1 MNATITL
8 VIIGITVLVSILCF
22 NSSAL
27 FGALSLKP
35 YRVVRHN
42 EWWRVITHGFV
53 HGDYMHLLVNMI
65 VLYSFGG
72 YVEQYFRELHA
83 DGMVGSPFWAY
94 IVLYFGGMIVATIHD
109 LVKNRHNPYWSS
121 IGASGA
127 VSAVVF
133 STIFFE
139 PWGKILLFG
148 IIPIPGI
155 LFGILYLA
163 YTQCSAK
170 RGKDNINHYAHI
182 YGAVFGFWY
191 PVLLNPMLI
200 HDFISEFKF

>member
-1 MNATITL
+1 MNITL
-8 VIIGITVLVSILCF
+8 VIIVLTALVSILCF
-22 NSSAL
+22 NSAEL
-27 FGALSLKP
+27 FGLLSLKP
-35 YRVVRHN
+35 YRVIEHK
-42 EWWRVITHGFV
+42 EWWRVLTHAFV
-53 HGDYMHLLVNMI
+53 HGDYVHLLVNMI

-72 YVEQYFRELHA
+72 YVEQYFKLLHSE
-83 DGMVGSPFWAY
+83 GWIGSPVGAY
-94 IVLYFGGMIVATIHD
+94 LALYFGGMIAASVHD
-109 LVKNRHNPYWSS
+109 LVKNRKNPYWSS

-133 STIFFE
+133 ASIFFQ

-170 RGKDNINHYAHI
+170 RGKDNINHYAHL
-182 YGAVFGFWY
+182 YGALFGFVF
-191 PVLLNPMLI
+191 PLILNPMLI
-200 HDFISEFKF
+200 YDFLEAFNF

>member
-1 MNATITL
+1 MSITL
-8 VIIGITVLVSILCF
+8 VLIGITVIISIFCF
-22 NSSAL
+22 NSANL

-35 YRVVRHN
+35 YRVVHHK

-53 HGDYMHLLVNMI
+53 HGDYMHLLINMI
-65 VLYSFGG
+65 VLYSFGS
-72 YVEQYFRELHA
+72 YVEKYFAILRT
-83 DGMVGSPFWAY
+83 DGMIGSPFWAY
-94 IVLYFGGMIVATIHD
+94 MVLYFGGMVAATVHD
-109 LVKNRHNPYWSS
+109 LIKNRNNPYWSS

-163 YTQCSAK
+163 YTQCSAR
-170 RGKDNINHYAHI
+170 RGKDNINHYAHL
-182 YGAVFGFWY
+182 YGAIFGFIY
-191 PVLLNPMLI
+191 PLILNPMLI
-200 HDFISEFKF
+200 YDFIDDFRF